1 MNGSVPPPPPGAE
14 APKKGLSTLAKVLIG
29 CGVVLLLGVGSCVV
43 VTGYLAKK
51 GINKLEAFAKEME
64 ENPDAAAVRA
74 AELALRLNPEITIV
88 QSNPEGGTITVREK
102 ASGREITFT
111 LEDIKAGRLTVS
123 EGGEETRIDFDSD
136 EQGGGTMKVTSDKGT
151 MVLGAGDA
159 SQVPGWVPTYPGAR
173 ADSFSTVKTG
183 TETSGTFALHTADSA
198 ETVLAFFAEKLE
210 AGGFQV
216 EKVSGETTGALG
228 GTLNATSG
236 NRTVNVT
243 VVSQEGETQGLIAY
257 GEKP

>member
-29 CGVVLLLGVGSCVV
+29 CGVVMLLGIGSCVV

-51 GINKLEAFAKEME
+51 GINKLESFAKEME
-64 ENPDAAAVRA
+64 SDPDAAAYRV
-74 AELALRLNPEITIV
+74 AELAIRANPDLTIISSDADAKTITIRDKDGSEITL
-88 QSNPEGGTITVREK
+88 TIDD
-102 ASGREITFT
+102 
-111 LEDIKAGRLTVS
+111 LKAGRFTVS
-123 EGGEETRIDFDSD
+123 EGGETATVDFDAD
-136 EQGGGTMKVTSDKGT
+136 EQGGGTMTVTSDKGT

-183 TETSGTFALHTADSA
+183 SETSGTFALHTADSA
-198 ETVLAFFAEKLE
+198 ETVLAFFEEKLE
-210 AGGFQV
+210 ADGFKV
-216 EKVSGETTGALG
+216 EKMTGETTGALG
-228 GTLNATSG
+228 GTLTATSG
-236 NRTVNVT
+236 SRTVNVT